1 MSSKRA
7 TWLRHLSQRL
17 DIDEGLVIIPEFWD
31 EEDRKRQAD
40 SEARYAMDPSEVAM
54 LDDFAR
60 CRAEGHLEHT
70 CPACGD
76 RSCLRCGVGW
86 NV

>member
-1 MSSKRA
+1 MSSKRSS
-7 TWLRHLSQRL
+7 WLRRL
-17 DIDEGLVIIPEFWD
+17 GPEGMVIIPNWD
-31 EEDRKRQAD
+31 EADEQRQDDA
-40 SEARYAMDPSEVAM
+40 EARYAMDPSEAAM

-60 CRAEGHLEHT
+60 CRAEGHVEHT

-86 NV
+86 NP